1 MALSGNSVFQASAAR
16 TNRQAA
22 RDVRSQRAKKAAAA
36 KKPAPTSKAPA
47 AKKTTAA
54 KSAAGSSAKKT
65 ASKSVAKKAASAIPV
80 GRAASI
86 GYGAGHKIGAKLRT
100 GGGALSS
107 GNPRRTLVAEFLICF
122 IVLGG
127 AAIVAPQGEQS
138 GIPRLMSKGT
148 GLALLFLCLSLLSAG
163 GQKAAKAANGLG
175 ALITAGYLFTSPDA
189 ANILKWITGFYGA
202 NGGRI
207 AAAGE
212 VGNSGGS
219 VSAGV
224 DALTPGI
231 DQIISDILIA
241 QDTGSGVA
249 QGGAAGAG
257 GGAPQQPSNPGGANK
272 TGLQP

>member
-16 TNRQAA
+16 TNRQSA

-36 KKPAPTSKAPA
+36 KKSAPASKAPA
-47 AKKTTAA
+47 AKKTTAKKTTAA
-54 KSAAGSSAKKT
+54 KSAAK
-65 ASKSVAKKAASAIPV
+65 KSVAKKAASATPA

-107 GNPRRTLVAEFLICF
+107 GNPRRALVAEFLICF

-127 AAIVAPQGEQS
+127 AAIVAPQGEKS

-148 GLALLFLCLSLLSAG
+148 GLALLFLFLSLLSAG
-163 GQKAAKAANGLG
+163 GEKAAKAANGIG
-175 ALITAGYLFTSPDA
+175 ALVTAGYLFTSPDA
-189 ANILKWITGFYGA
+189 ANILKWITQFYGA

-212 VGNSGGS
+212 IGDTGGPIAADTGA
-219 VSAGV
+219 VAGQGV
-224 DALTPGI
+224 ET
-231 DQIISDILIA
+231 IIGDILA
-241 QDTGSGVA
+241 S
-249 QGGAAGAG
+249 QGTLAGAG
-257 GGAPQQPSNPGGANK
+257 AGAAQAGTNAGLPPANPGGGNK